1 MSDAMSRAREIAAKL
16 RGGFSDTGPP
26 PEKRRRGGFSDG
38 PPAGKPHLADIAAA
52 AAAAVRE
59 RLSGGP
65 PQPKQSQGGDHYG
78 PGRSTHIAEPAVA
91 LPTAQKFLF
100 TDEPGMEFELKE
112 LHVALACSAQPITS
126 TKIFT
131 PEDGLTNYMGLVLG
145 PKGSSLKQMQEK
157 YRCKI
162 VVRGRG
168 IQRGGAFDPDPS
180 PDDDL
185 PMHVSVTG
193 PQDAVQFLEKEYHAM
208 FTNAEKRREVK
219 QRQMDTM
226 VSGETA
232 GTQLALRD
240 GALVVASSS
249 GDNWRVIPSA
259 PRPGEKTYEARVP
272 NGMVGLVIGRGGENI
287 KRLNLDFGVRV
298 QVAKEAEPRK
308 TPDAVE
314 TRRIAITGTPEGI
327 DRAKKDL
334 SEMIKTRKA
343 NGGWST
349 GPCAKT
355 LVVDN
360 SKIGLI
366 IGKGGLTVKG
376 IQERSGANVAI
387 PSEADTDNPLKRTL
401 TITGQTDEA
410 VREASVEIENMLRN
424 HDLSN
429 GFDASDSLW
438 GPPTPV
444 PVPEGCVGLIIG
456 KGGETIQRLQQGTG
470 AKIQIPNDP
479 QPGSDPPMRVILVAG
494 LPQQRQNAHYE
505 IQLLVEQHNQRN
517 PQYLGSSRDGRPL
530 RGIPNARAGRLLP
543 GLLEL
548 RGVCGR
554 CLNRISRAVDATR
567 LLDGVLP
574 RRWYGEEAARQTYGA
589 YAPPVGSQPPAAEPA
604 VPGVEPAAPGVAA
617 PAPAAAAGAQTYGAA
632 PLTYAP
638 DYAAAPPGVTPPP
651 APPAP
656 ARVMAWNGSPPA
668 ALKRT
673 WRGARAVAAAAS
685 RTCRPG

>member
-1 MSDAMSRAREIAAKL
+1 MSGSDAMSRAREIAAKL

-259 PRPGEKTYEARVP
+259 PRPGEKDGVHYNCVDKAQMEA
-272 NGMVGLVIGRGGENI
+272 GIARGEFIEWAKVHTNMYGTS
-287 KRLNLDFGVRV
+287 VAAV
-298 QVAKEAEPRK
+298 QAVA
-308 TPDAVE
+308 V
-314 TRRIAITGTPEGI
+314 
-327 DRAKKDL
+327 
-334 SEMIKTRKA
+334 
-343 NGGWST
+343 
-349 GPCAKT
+349 
-355 LVVDN
+355 
-360 SKIGLI
+360 
-366 IGKGGLTVKG
+366 
-376 IQERSGANVAI
+376 
-387 PSEADTDNPLKRTL
+387 
-401 TITGQTDEA
+401 
-410 VREASVEIENMLRN
+410 
-424 HDLSN
+424 H
-429 GFDASDSLW
+429 
-438 GPPTPV
+438 
-444 PVPEGCVGLIIG
+444 
-456 KGGETIQRLQQGTG
+456 
-470 AKIQIPNDP
+470 
-479 QPGSDPPMRVILVAG
+479 
-494 LPQQRQNAHYE
+494 H
-505 IQLLVEQHNQRN
+505 
-517 PQYLGSSRDGRPL
+517 
-530 RGIPNARAGRLLP
+530 
-543 GLLEL
+543 GLLL
-548 RGVCGR
+548 RLR
-554 CLNRISRAVDATR
+554 
-567 LLDGVLP
+567 
-574 RRWYGEEAARQTYGA
+574 
-589 YAPPVGSQPPAAEPA
+589 PA
-604 VPGVEPAAPGVAA
+604 VVV
-617 PAPAAAAGAQTYGAA
+617 
-632 PLTYAP
+632 
-638 DYAAAPPGVTPPP
+638 
-651 APPAP
+651 
-656 ARVMAWNGSPPA
+656 
-668 ALKRT
+668 
-673 WRGARAVAAAAS
+673 GARAPRFSGVVVVG
-685 RTCRPG
+685 RRGCPGVRRGCGRRRPGVVLLLSRWCRLGRRLGRRRRRL

>member
-1 MSDAMSRAREIAAKL
+1 MSGSDAMSRAREIAAKL

-38 PPAGKPHLADIAAA
+38 PMAGKPHLADIAAA

-78 PGRSTHIAEPAVA
+78 PGRSSYVAEPAVA

-112 LHVALACSAQPITS
+112 LHVALACSAQPTTT

-131 PEDGLTNYMGLVLG
+131 PDDGLTNYMGLVLG

-219 QRQMDTM
+219 QRQMDAM

-470 AKIQIPNDP
+470 AKIQIPNES

-517 PQYLGSSRDGRPL
+517 PQYLGSS
-530 RGIPNARAGRLLP
+530 AM
-543 GLLEL
+543 
-548 RGVCGR
+548 
-554 CLNRISRAVDATR
+554 VD
-567 LLDGVLP
+567 P
-574 RRWYGEEAARQTYGA
+574 
-589 YAPPVGSQPPAAEPA
+589 YAESQM
-604 VPGVEPAAPGVAA
+604 
-617 PAPAAAAGAQTYGAA
+617 
-632 PLTYAP
+632 LAP
-638 DYAAAPPGVTPPP
+638 DAYYQDFWNYAGCVVGV
-651 APPAP
+651 
-656 ARVMAWNGSPPA
+656 
-668 ALKRT
+668 
-673 WRGARAVAAAAS
+673 
-685 RTCRPG
+685 